1 MELIGRRFGHIRIT
15 DVIGEGGMGE
25 VYAGYDESLDR
36 RVALKA
42 LHAEDRLDGE
52 ARERMLREARALSKL
67 DHPNICR
74 IHDYIESNDV
84 DILVLEYIDGR
95 TLFDFLTRDVTRAE
109 RLRIALAIADVLVAA
124 HREGIIHRD
133 LKPENVMITR
143 TGEVKVLDF
152 GLVRWLRSSTIASS
166 VHLYAVNAPDV
177 PMAAVPA
184 EYETVRPPLDDRNIT
199 LAHAGPTPPP
209 RVRHKFRTRA
219 GITMGTPLYMSPE
232 QARGAELVPASDM
245 FSFGLVLQFLFTG
258 ADPHPPELTAREIM
272 MRVARGQTEP
282 VQGAAPDVTALIAR
296 LKQLAPADRPTAA
309 ETVARLRRIAEKP
322 RRIAWR
328 SAVAAAIVLTILG
341 IWRYTAELAR
351 ERSIA
356 VAARADAE
364 ARRAQA
370 EDLINFM
377 VGDLRTQLEPVHRLD
392 VLDAVGEKTLKYVA
406 SSNKETA
413 SAQELIAQVQ
423 ALNQLGEVRIGQGN
437 VAGAMTLFEQSL
449 DRATVAVRREPG
461 NDEAKYAL
469 AHSRFWMAN
478 GHLLRNDRSRAVEN
492 ALLYLALTT
501 DLAARNPSNERYVL
515 ESASAHKMYDTLL
528 EANGNLVRAPSP
540 R

>member
-25 VYAGYDESLDR
+25 VYAGYDETLDR

-42 LHAEDRLDGE
+42 LHAADRLDTE

-74 IHDYIESNDV
+74 IHDYIESGDV

-95 TLFDFLTRDVTRAE
+95 TLEDHVTGDVPRAE
-109 RLRIALAIADVLVAA
+109 KLRIALAIADVLVAA

-152 GLVRWLRSSTIASS
+152 GLVRWLRGSTIASS
-166 VHLYAVNAPDV
+166 VHLYAVNAPEV
-177 PMAAVPA
+177 PMAAVPV
-184 EYETVRPPLDDRNIT
+184 EYETVGPPLDDPDIT
-199 LAHAGPTPPP
+199 LAHARARTPPP
-209 RVRHKFRTRA
+209 RVRQKFRTTA
-219 GITMGTPLYMSPE
+219 GITMGTPVYMSPE

-258 ADPHPPELTAREIM
+258 TSPHSPELTVREVM
-272 MRVARGQTEP
+272 MRVARGQTDP
-282 VQGAAPDVTALIAR
+282 VRGAAPDVTALIGG
-296 LKQLAPADRPTAA
+296 LKQFAPADRPTAA

-322 RRIAWR
+322 RRLAWR
-328 SAVAAAIVLTILG
+328 AAVAAAIVVTLLG

-351 ERSIA
+351 ERRIA
-356 VAARADAE
+356 VLARADAE

-377 VGDLRTQLEPVHRLD
+377 VGDLRAQLEPVHRLD
-392 VLDAVGEKTLKYVA
+392 VLDAVGEKTLRYVA
-406 SSNKETA
+406 SSNKERA
-413 SAQELIAQVQ
+413 SAQELVAQVQ

-437 VAGAMTLFEQSL
+437 IGGAMTLFEQSL
-449 DRATVAVRREPG
+449 DRAMAAVRREPR
-461 NDEAKYAL
+461 NDEAKYVL
-469 AHSRFWMAN
+469 ARSRLGMAN
-478 GHLLRNDRSRAVEN
+478 GYRLRNDRSRAIEN
-492 ALLYLALTT
+492 ALVYLALTT
-501 DLAARNPSNERYVL
+501 DLAARNPANEKYVL
-515 ESASAHKMYDTLL
+515 ESANAHRMYDRLL
-528 EANGNLVRAPSP
+528 DVNQVIPRNPS
-540 R
+540 

>member
-25 VYAGYDESLDR
+25 VYAGYDETLDR

-95 TLFDFLTRDVTRAE
+95 TLQDYMSGDVTGAE
-109 RLRIALAIADVLVAA
+109 KLRIALAIAEVLVAA
-124 HREGIIHRD
+124 HRGGIIHRD

-152 GLVRWLRSSTIASS
+152 GLVRWLKGSNPSSMY
-166 VHLYAVNAPDV
+166 LYAVSAAGV
-177 PMAAVPA
+177 PMAAVPG
-184 EYETVRPPLDDRNIT
+184 ESETFLPPFDDRNIT
-199 LAHAGPTPPP
+199 LVQAGAPMPPL
-209 RVRHKFRTRA
+209 RVRHKFRTSA
-219 GITMGTPLYMSPE
+219 GTTMGTPLYMSPE
-232 QARGAELVPASDM
+232 QARGAEIVPASDM
-245 FSFGLVLQFLFTG
+245 FSFGLVLQFLFAG
-258 ADPHPPELTAREIM
+258 ADPHPAELTVREVMI
-272 MRVARGQTEP
+272 RVARGETEP
-282 VQGAAPDVTALIAR
+282 VHGAPADVTALIGR
-296 LKQLAPADRPTAA
+296 LKQFAPADRPTAA
-309 ETVARLRRIAEKP
+309 ETAARLRRIADRP

-328 SAVAAAIVLTILG
+328 SAVAAAMLVMIVG
-341 IWRYTAELAR
+341 IWRYTAELAS
-351 ERSIA
+351 ERTTA
-356 VAARADAE
+356 LAARADAE

-370 EDLINFM
+370 ENLINFM

-392 VLDAVGEKTLKYVA
+392 LLDAVGEKTLKYVA
-406 SSNKETA
+406 SSNKERA

-437 VAGAMTLFEQSL
+437 IAGAMTLFEQSL
-449 DRATVAVRREPG
+449 DRATAAVRREPE
-461 NDEAKYAL
+461 NDEAKYVL
-469 AHSRFWMAN
+469 ARSRFWMAN
-478 GHLLRNDRSRAVEN
+478 GHGLLNDRSRALEN
-492 ALLYLALTT
+492 ALVHLALTT
-501 DLAARNPSNERYVL
+501 DLAARNPANERYVL
-515 ESASAHKMYDTLL
+515 ESANAHRMYDKLL
-528 EANGNLVRAPSP
+528 ESAGK
-540 R
+540 